1 MASVPTGGIVSA
13 AGASVSVVSADVSAA
28 KAKEEKKE
36 SDDVCL
42 YCDLAIKISAYYHH
56 LYKICISVFSIK
68 QSRRVANEN
77 IFTVHLFSKL
87 LINST

>member
-13 AGASVSVVSADVSAA
+13 AGASASIVSADVSAA

-36 SDDVCL
+36 SDYVCL

-56 LYKICISVFSIK
+56 LYKIYISVFSIK
-68 QSRRVANEN
+68 QSRRVANGDT
-77 IFTVHLFSKL
+77 ITVHLF
-87 LINST
+87 